1 MKKTFTLFVLALA
14 AMTACAF
21 AQTATLSVDAGADG
35 VPLNPRMYGI
45 FFEEINHSGDGG
57 IYAEL
62 IENRSFEDYRLP
74 EGTAIRG
81 ENAVGP
87 NKGWRVKFDS
97 TNKFPHWEF
106 SANNLEAYLT
116 LGTESPIHP
125 NNLSY
130 ACVTI
135 GTVLPNGKAVLSND
149 GYWGIAVKKG
159 EQYKFSIFARAAQKT
174 PVQVRLIGKDNAVLG
189 ETSVEIA
196 SDKWTKYESVIVG
209 EDDAADA
216 KLELTFTQPG
226 KVFIDEVS
234 LFPPTWND
242 RPNGLR
248 KDLVQ
253 KLYDLK
259 PGFVRFPGGCIVEGC
274 TLANRFQPTTTL
286 GPVETRPSRWILWN
300 YRSPQ
305 GLGLHEYYQL
315 CEDIGAEA
323 MLVVN
328 CGMTCEFRDGGMV
341 SDDDLQPY
349 IDDALN
355 SIEYALGPVTSKY
368 GAMRAAAGHPEPF
381 NLKYVEIGNENWGN
395 EYRPRYKVF
404 QAALKAKYPNLEYVS
419 CIEIGDA
426 DVDYRDDHY
435 YNSPAFFRSLNKR
448 YDKEARTGRKIYVGE
463 YGVTQG
469 VGHGNLDGAL
479 GEAAMMIGMERNAD
493 LVTMA
498 SFAPL
503 FYHINDQRWAV
514 NLIGFDNSR
523 CFGQPSYYVQKMFS
537 TQKGDRV
544 LPTELTIKSPE
555 SAKPACTVAMATWNT
570 KAEFKDVVV
579 TDASGK
585 EFKLDAQQEKALFAP
600 LAEQNR
606 MPNMVVVP
614 NLKLGDSYTLKFK
627 ARKLDGREGFL
638 IGINYYDD
646 QNFTWINRGGWENTR
661 DSIEETRSGD
671 KAALNSQIGAFKPIQ
686 TGVWYEYEIQV
697 GKNSLVAFENGKQ
710 FIKSNLG
717 AAASDVFAIAHRD
730 TKTGELLIR
739 IVNAKAEPID
749 VQIELKNLTGKTA
762 FTVEETVLTSE
773 KVTDRN
779 TCDEPEKVA
788 PKTSTFTASGTAFT
802 YKAKANSLTI
812 LRLK

>member
-1 MKKTFTLFVLALA
+1 
-14 AMTACAF
+14 
-21 AQTATLSVDAGADG
+21 
-35 VPLNPRMYGI
+35 
-45 FFEEINHSGDGG
+45 
-57 IYAEL
+57 
-62 IENRSFEDYRLP
+62 
-74 EGTAIRG
+74 
-81 ENAVGP
+81 
-87 NKGWRVKFDS
+87 
-97 TNKFPHWEF
+97 
-106 SANNLEAYLT
+106 
-116 LGTESPIHP
+116 
-125 NNLSY
+125 
-130 ACVTI
+130 
-135 GTVLPNGKAVLSND
+135 
-149 GYWGIAVKKG
+149 
-159 EQYKFSIFARAAQKT
+159 
-174 PVQVRLIGKDNAVLG
+174 
-189 ETSVEIA
+189 
-196 SDKWTKYESVIVG
+196 
-209 EDDAADA
+209 
-216 KLELTFTQPG
+216 
-226 KVFIDEVS
+226 
-234 LFPPTWND
+234 
-242 RPNGLR
+242 
-248 KDLVQ
+248 
-253 KLYDLK
+253 
-259 PGFVRFPGGCIVEGC
+259 
-274 TLANRFQPTTTL
+274 
-286 GPVETRPSRWILWN
+286 
-300 YRSPQ
+300 
-305 GLGLHEYYQL
+305 
-315 CEDIGAEA
+315 

-328 CGMTCEFRDGGMV
+328 CGMTCEYRDGGMV

-381 NLKYVEIGNENWGN
+381 NLKYVEIGNENWGQ
-395 EYRPRYKVF
+395 EYKPRYKVF

-419 CIEIGDA
+419 CIEIEDA

-448 YDKEARTGRKIYVGE
+448 YDKESRTSRKIYVGE
-463 YGVTQG
+463 YGVTRE
-469 VGHGNLDGAL
+469 VGSGNLDGAL

-503 FYHINDQRWAV
+503 FYNVNDQAWPV
-514 NLIGFDNSR
+514 NLIGFDNYR

-555 SAKPACTVAMATWNT
+555 SAKPASTVAMATWNT

-600 LAEQNR
+600 LTAKTG

-614 NLKLGDSYTLKFK
+614 NLKLGDTYTLKFK

-671 KAALNSQIGAFKPIQ
+671 KAALNSQIGPFKPIQ

-697 GKNSLVAFENGKQ
+697 GKNLLVAFENGKQ

-739 IVNAKAEPID
+739 IVNAKAEPVD